1 MTSTPVPGPTG
12 LRSIRDVAGA
22 PPGGPAALLN
32 RDLAERALALV
43 DHIRSM
49 CPVVVAFSGGV
60 DSSLLL
66 AAAFEACE
74 GKVLAITASSATYP
88 RRELDRAREIARMIG
103 AELQV
108 LRTREMEDPA
118 FRLNPLDRCYHCK
131 RELFLKVKREA
142 EDGGYR
148 AVLEGSTVDDLGDFR
163 PGERASRELEVIS
176 PLRQIG
182 FSKSDVRELARSI
195 GLPNWDKPAAAC
207 LASRFPYGTEITR
220 EALSR
225 LERVEDAM
233 YDLGFGQVR
242 ARYHGELL
250 RLEVEPAKIELAALP
265 ETRDKIV
272 QCARKEG
279 FRFVTIDL
287 QGYRTGSF
295 NP

>member
-1 MTSTPVPGPTG
+1 
-12 LRSIRDVAGA
+12 
-22 PPGGPAALLN
+22 
-32 RDLAERALALV
+32 
-43 DHIRSM
+43 
-49 CPVVVAFSGGV
+49 
-60 DSSLLL
+60 
-66 AAAFEACE
+66 
-74 GKVLAITASSATYP
+74 
-88 RRELDRAREIARMIG
+88 
-103 AELQV
+103 
-108 LRTREMEDPA
+108 
-118 FRLNPLDRCYHCK
+118 
-131 RELFLKVKREA
+131 
-142 EDGGYR
+142 
-148 AVLEGSTVDDLGDFR
+148 
-163 PGERASRELEVIS
+163 
-176 PLRQIG
+176 LRQLG

-233 YDLGFGQVR
+233 HDLGFGQVR

-250 RLEVEPAKIELAALP
+250 RLEVEPAEIELTALP